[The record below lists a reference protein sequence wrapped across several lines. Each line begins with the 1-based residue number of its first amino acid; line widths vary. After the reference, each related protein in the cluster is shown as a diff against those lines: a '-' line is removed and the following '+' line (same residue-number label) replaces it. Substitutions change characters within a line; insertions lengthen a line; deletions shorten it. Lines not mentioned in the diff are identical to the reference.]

1 MKARLPHKYSAES
14 QRQAEVSLWLGT
26 KTNRSADQI
35 LTPTF
40 SFTAEWTHKT
50 ATNFSHAETETQT
63 VFGQTQHLAPVCTFD
78 TSAFLSSEWPQ
89 QFTWTLTGCVY
100 EFWLGSWFQS
110 SCPVWVVVEAMTT
123 GCIRPFTHILLSHFI
138 TPVDPSEQ
146 FGVKCLAEDTLARR

>member
-14 QRQAEVSLWLGT
+14 QRQAEVRLWLGT

-63 VFGQTQHLAPVCTFD
+63 VFAWSD
-78 TSAFLSSEWPQ
+78 SASSTSLYLWHQCLSVLWV
-89 QFTWTLTGCVY
+89 TAAVY
-100 EFWLGSWFQS
+100 LNSDWLCARVLVGKLMSIILPSLGRSRSHDYRLHSPIYTYIIIALYHTSGSVGA
-110 SCPVWVVVEAMTT
+110 VW
-123 GCIRPFTHILLSHFI
+123 G
-138 TPVDPSEQ
+138 
-146 FGVKCLAEDTLARR
+146 